1 MTTSSASQPRSSTP
15 PTMMALRAHA
25 RGGPGR
31 LVYEEAPTPV
41 PGPGE
46 ALVEVHAAAIT
57 FAELTWDET
66 WTTRDGRDR
75 TPTIPSHEVSGTVAG
90 LGPDAGAVQQ
100 GQEVY
105 GLIDFDRD
113 GAAAQYVTLPAA
125 HLAARPRLVAHTEAA
140 TLPLAALTAWQAL
153 VDHAAL
159 KPGER
164 VLVTGGAGGV
174 GSYVVQL
181 AAALGGAVTATGR
194 AAQRDFVLRLG
205 AGAFLASDSR
215 AGAGPT
221 PPAPKDGF
229 DVVIDTVGG
238 AVLDASY
245 GMTRRGGRLVTLSAP
260 PDADEAAALGLH
272 AVFFIVTPDAVELAH
287 LATLVDDGKLRPVLS
302 QTFPLQD
309 GRAAFESAGRPRPP
323 GKTVLIVR

>member
-1 MTTSSASQPRSSTP
+1 MAAPA
-15 PTMMALRAHA
+15 TMMALRAHA
-25 RGGPGR
+25 RGGPEQ

-57 FAELTWDET
+57 FAELTWDQT
-66 WTTRDGRDR
+66 WTTAAGRDR
-75 TPTIPSHEVSGTVAG
+75 TPIIPSHEVSGTVVG
-90 LGPDAGAVQQ
+90 LGLDAGGGVAVND
-100 GQEVY
+100 EVY
-105 GLIDFDRD
+105 GLIEFDRN

-125 HLAARPRLVAHTEAA
+125 DLAARPRSVSHTDAA

-159 KPGER
+159 RPGEE

-174 GSYVVQL
+174 GSLVVQL
-181 AAALGGAVTATGR
+181 AAILGGAVTATGR
-194 AAQRDFVLRLG
+194 AGQREFVLGLG
-205 AGAFLASDSR
+205 AANFLASGFGG
-215 AGAGPT
+215 GAQED
-221 PPAPKDGF
+221 AF

-260 PDADEAAALGLH
+260 PDQDKAAALGLQ
-272 AVFFIVTPDAVELAH
+272 ATFFIVVPDAAQLTRLAE
-287 LATLVDDGKLRPVLS
+287 LVDDGRLRPILS
-302 QTFPLQD
+302 QTFPLRD
-309 GRAAFESAGRPRPP
+309 GRSAFESATVPHPP
-323 GKTVLIVR
+323 GKTVLLVR